1 MPLQDDLD
9 AFKKTWTERVGP
21 DIAKMMCDD
30 NAALLPLATRALKAG
45 DRFPDVPLLDQTG
58 RRIAIGELAS
68 EQPLVVT
75 FYRGGW
81 CPYCS
86 MELRAYQQALSD
98 IQRLGGRLV
107 AVSPETPDNTLT
119 TAEKNELTFTVLSDP
134 EGQLADALGI
144 RFELSDAVK
153 AYFVKAGHDLPARND
168 DSRWSL
174 PMPATYVVKKDGVIV
189 LAAVDP
195 DYRKRLDPKSA
206 IQSLAALTG

>member
-9 AFKKTWTERVGP
+9 AFKTTWTERVGP
-21 DIAKMMCDD
+21 DIAKMMTDD
-30 NAALLPLATRALKAG
+30 NAALLPLAGQALKAG
-45 DRFPDVPLLDQTG
+45 ARFPDVPLLDQTG
-58 RRIAIGELAS
+58 RRASIGELAS

-86 MELRAYQQALSD
+86 MELRAYQQALPE
-98 IQRLGGRLV
+98 IHRLGGRLV

-153 AYFVKAGHDLPARND
+153 AYFVKAGHDLPARNG

-174 PMPATYVVKKDGVIV
+174 PMPATYVVNRDSVIV